1 MQPETASS
9 RPSVHLE
16 RASSLLA
23 NVGQHVELQNR
34 VCAPPQPHTRAHR
47 QAAILALLMASVALQ
62 SAQAQ
67 TQTQPAPPPPAL
79 PQGQKPV
86 IPDDRTDTTS
96 DESTPVLPPLQ
107 TNLADWQGLHVDSIT
122 FAGVEFD
129 AKDRL
134 PAQLAQQAGEP
145 LDAEKVRATTRRLFA
160 TGRYRNIAVR
170 GERHG
175 DAVTLIFAGIPRYFM
190 GRVEIAGVKD
200 DRLASLLEYGCKLE
214 PGQPFTEA
222 QVPAGTEAIKAV
234 LAQNGFYQPIISAKV
249 ERDDPNVQVNVTYT
263 VAVGP
268 QARIGKVAITGN
280 NPGITEEEF
289 RKKGKLK
296 QNSKVTRETTG
307 TALGDVKTV
316 YQKEDRLE
324 AVATLRKST
333 YDPATR
339 TLNYEFQ
346 ADRGPVVKVET
357 DGAKFSKNRLHLLV
371 PVFEEGAVDNDLLNE
386 GAHNI
391 KDYLQQQGYFDAAV
405 NVKLVGNGTTTETV
419 VYTIDKGVRHKV
431 LSVEIKGNKYFGAAI
446 LKEGQHVQ
454 KSDAYLPSGRYSQ
467 TLVAAD
473 ESSIEALYR
482 NNGFNDVKVTATVDD
497 VEKARH
503 LRANVRGIAVTYNV
517 AEGKQH
523 VFGTVQLTGV
533 DPARQKAV
541 GALLN
546 ARAGQPYSLATL
558 AGDRD
563 AVLGFY
569 LSNGFD
575 QPHVEV
581 KQEIESADPAKTDV
595 SLHVTEGAQVF
606 VGKMLISGI
615 VHVRP
620 NIVYDQLKLHAGDPL
635 DESALLESQR
645 NLYNLAIFNQ
655 VVATTQNPTGEAEQ
669 KNAIVQLTEAKRW
682 DVTYGF
688 GFEAQTGTPSLGL
701 YQTSQGTTAA
711 QEGKAG
717 VSPRVSLD
725 VSRILFTGR
734 DQTVSFHGTYGLLE
748 EIATVAYQDPHLR
761 GRRNFAFQLAGGYS
775 NVQNITT
782 FQSSTLQGD
791 VRVTQH
797 ASRKDTLL
805 YDFEYRRV
813 AVDPNSLAIA
823 PDLIPL
829 LSQPVEVGGPGITWF
844 HDTRSP
850 SPLNA
855 QKGSYTSVQE
865 FLATSKFGSQ
875 VAFNRLDITNAT
887 YYVFGTKKLVLA
899 RSTRYGFI
907 KSSGANPNASN
918 ASCAGILLN
927 TNASCNAAPLPE
939 RLYAGGGSSFRG
951 FPINGAGPRDLQT
964 GYPVGGSGVFVNTTE
979 LRLPAATLPY
989 LGQSLSF
996 VLFHDMGNVFEH
1008 VGDVFPSFLHV
1019 NQPNGQT
1026 CRVLPPTGY
1035 NPTAFGTCN
1044 FNYFSHDVGLGLRY
1058 ATPVGPIRVDFS
1070 YNLNPPIYP
1079 VYSQETAVGVYAA
1092 PYVGKAANFNFF
1104 FSIGQTF

>member
-1 MQPETASS
+1 VA
-9 RPSVHLE
+9 
-16 RASSLLA
+16 
-23 NVGQHVELQNR
+23 
-34 VCAPPQPHTRAHR
+34 APPST
-47 QAAILALLMASVALQ
+47 
-62 SAQAQ
+62 
-67 TQTQPAPPPPAL
+67 AL
-79 PQGQKPV
+79 PQGEKPV
-86 IPDDRTDTTS
+86 IADDRTGAASNET
-96 DESTPVLPPLQ
+96 TPVLPPLK
-107 TNLADWQGLHVDSIT
+107 TNLADWQGLPVVAVEYT
-122 FAGVEFD
+122 GVEFD
-129 AKDRL
+129 ATDRL
-134 PAQLAQQAGEP
+134 PAELPQKAGQP

-190 GRVEIAGVKD
+190 GRVEIDGVKD
-200 DRLASLLEYGCKLE
+200 DRLASILEYGCKLE
-214 PGQPFTEA
+214 PGQPFTES
-222 QVPAGTEAIKAV
+222 QVDTGTAAIKDV
-234 LAQNGFYQPIISAKV
+234 LAQNGFYQPTVSAKV
-249 ERDDPNVQVNVTYT
+249 ERDDPNTQVNVTYT
-263 VAVGP
+263 IAEGP
-268 QARIGKVAITGN
+268 QARIGKVAITGK

-296 QNSKVTRETTG
+296 PNSKVTRETTG
-307 TALGDVKTV
+307 TALGDVKNV

-333 YDPATR
+333 YDPKTR

-346 ADRGPVVKVET
+346 ADQGPVVKVET
-357 DGAKFSKNRLHLLV
+357 DGAKFSKSRLHLLV

-391 KDYLQQQGYFDAAV
+391 KDYLQQQGYPDATVA
-405 NVKLVGNGTTTETV
+405 VKLVGNQTTSETV
-419 VYTIDKGVRHKV
+419 LYTITKGVRHKV
-431 LSVEIKGNKYFGAAI
+431 LSVQIKGNKYFSSSI
-446 LKEGQHVQ
+446 LKEGLHVQ

-467 TLVAAD
+467 NLITTD
-473 ESSIEALYR
+473 ESTIEAVYR
-482 NNGFNDVKVTATVDD
+482 ANGFTDVKVTAAVDD
-497 VEKARH
+497 IDRARH
-503 LRANVRGIAVTYNV
+503 LRADVRGIAVTYNV
-517 AEGKQH
+517 TEGKQH
-523 VFGTVQLTGV
+523 LFGSVELTGV

-541 GALLN
+541 AALLN

-558 AGDRD
+558 SGDRD

-575 QPHVEV
+575 QPRVEV
-581 KQEIESADPAKTDV
+581 KQQIETADPAKTDV
-595 SLHVTEGAQVF
+595 TLRVTEGAQVF
-606 VGKMLISGI
+606 VGKMLISGM
-615 VHVRP
+615 VHVHP
-620 NIVYDQLKLHAGDPL
+620 NIVNDQLTLRAGEPL

-645 NLYNLAIFNQ
+645 NLYNLALFNQ
-655 VVATTQNPTGEAEQ
+655 VVATTQNPSGEAEQ

-701 YQTSQGTTAA
+701 YQTAQGTTAA

-725 VSRILFTGR
+725 VSRIMFEGR
-734 DQTVSFHGTYGLLE
+734 DQTILFHGTYGLLE
-748 EIATVAYQDPHLR
+748 EIATVTYQDPFLR
-761 GRRNFAFQLAGGYS
+761 GRKNLAFQLSGGYS

-791 VRVTQH
+791 VRVTQKT
-797 ASRKDTLL
+797 SRKDTFL
-805 YDFEYRRV
+805 YDFAYRRV
-813 AVDPNSLAIA
+813 AVNPNSLAIA

-829 LSQPVEVGGPGITWF
+829 LSEPVEVGGPGITWF

-865 FLATSKFGSQ
+865 FLASSKFGSQ
-875 VAFNRLDITNAT
+875 VTFNRLDMTNAT
-887 YYVFGTKKLVLA
+887 YYTFGKRKYVLA

-907 KSSGANPNASN
+907 KSYGANPNASN
-918 ASCAGILLN
+918 ASCAGILLT
-927 TNASCNAAPLPE
+927 TNASCNPVPLPE

-989 LGQSLSF
+989 VGQSISF
-996 VLFHDMGNVFEH
+996 VLFQDMGNVFQH
-1008 VGDVFPSFLHV
+1008 VGDVFPSFVHLD
-1019 NQPNGQT
+1019 QPNGQT
-1026 CRVLPPTGY
+1026 CRVLPPAGY
-1035 NPTAFGTCN
+1035 NPNAFGTCN
-1044 FNYFSHDVGLGLRY
+1044 FNYFSHDVGLGVRY

-1092 PYVGKAANFNFF
+1092 PYVGKASNFNFF